1 MIELINLKKQFNKT
15 IAVDGLNMV
24 INSGKITAFLGPNGA
39 GKTTTI
45 KMMVGL
51 LKPTEGSIT
60 INGKNIQEEGLNYK
74 KIMSY
79 IPDFPFLYER
89 LTGRE
94 YLEFVAGIHELSKE
108 ESRERIHEMI
118 HTFMLEDM
126 ENSMIKTYSHGMK
139 QRLVFCSALIKKPEI
154 LIVDEPMVGLD
165 PKTARIIKDKIRLIA
180 KGGGLVF
187 LSTHQL
193 HVAYELADEII
204 IIHKGKIRL
213 RGDPKHLVEHSNE
226 KTLEDLFLK
235 ITFE

>member
-1 MIELINLKKQFNKT
+1 MIELIHLKKQFSKT
-15 IAVDGLNMV
+15 MAVDDLNM
-24 INSGKITAFLGPNGA
+24 IIDSGKITAFLGPNGA

-45 KMMVGL
+45 KMMTGL
-51 LKPTEGSIT
+51 LKPTGGMIK
-60 INGKNIQEEGLNYK
+60 INGRNIEEDSLTYK
-74 KIMSY
+74 KSMAY

-94 YLEFVAGIHELSKE
+94 YLEFVAGVHEISKK
-108 ESRERIHEMI
+108 ESLDRIHEMI
-118 HTFMLEDM
+118 HVFMLEDV
-126 ENSMIKTYSHGMK
+126 ENSLIKTYSHGMK
-139 QRLVFCSALIKKPEI
+139 QRLVFCSALIKVPEI

-165 PKTARIIKDKIRLIA
+165 PKTARIIKDRIRMIA

-213 RGDPKHLVEHSNE
+213 RGDPKHLVADSNE
-226 KTLEDLFLK
+226 VNLEDLFLK
-235 ITFE
+235 ITS